1 MSNVQVKSKLIL
13 NSYIMTLLI
22 NKILFSNS
30 IEYTKCTFLY
40 KYKVF
45 LMQHVISNFVI
56 KQLKTINKV
65 ETESVLN
72 CTLIK
77 FYRIYEKHA
86 NIIN

>member
-1 MSNVQVKSKLIL
+1 
-13 NSYIMTLLI
+13 
-22 NKILFSNS
+22 
-30 IEYTKCTFLY
+30 
-40 KYKVF
+40 
-45 LMQHVISNFVI
+45 MQHVISNFVI

-72 CTLIK
+72 CTLIR